1 MEKRVLIAVL
11 LSLVVLLL
19 WGKLFP
25 PPKPLPGPVQGKP
38 AASAPAST
46 PAATPGVMPGATPA
60 APAAGTQI
68 AAMPEG
74 TISAAQEQT
83 EILENEYLALTFTN
97 KGARLLSARLK
108 KFFDL
113 KGHPL
118 EMVPSFR
125 PGCYPM
131 DTLFERNADLQSEAS
146 GALYHLERQGPALTF
161 RYASPSLSI
170 QREIRLNGAFLVFRQ
185 EVQTPS
191 GAAWS
196 LRLGPG
202 LRTLDDQ
209 ERTNRFLLAGDLAFL
224 KGGSLTRVSA
234 AKIKEPLEIGPEGL
248 SYIGLEDNFFTF
260 MILPQKGLGTVRAM
274 QDTNTWRGDVLTA
287 RPKLEDLP
295 EGLRDRAAWDEGAK
309 TLSLMGQFTPADQAE
324 LTKVC
329 GNEAD
334 GKRIGRILQKDPTQ
348 ISMTAAAAGPA
359 LETTLYIGAK
369 DYDFLKREKPELTA
383 LINFGMFSIV
393 SKAFLWALKAINGL
407 VHNYGLAIVLFT
419 VILRVLLYPVNHKQM
434 VSMKKM
440 QAVQPKVEAIKR
452 KYKKAP
458 KDMEE
463 RNKMNQEIMALYKTE
478 GVNPAGGCL
487 PLLVQLP
494 ILWAFYSLLSAAI
507 ELRHAP
513 FMLWIHDLSAKDPYY
528 VTPVLM
534 GVAMFIQQKMTPM
547 SGSDAQKKIYLLMPI
562 LFTYMFLQFPSGMV
576 LYWLMNTLLQLAQT
590 WWYQQREQ
598 KEAA

>member
-19 WGKLFP
+19 WGKFFP
-25 PPKPLPGPVQGKP
+25 APKPLPIPVQGKP
-38 AASAPAST
+38 AVAV
-46 PAATPGVMPGATPA
+46 PAAASGA
-60 APAAGTQI
+60 APAVVSATAAVGTPSP
-68 AAMPEG
+68 AMPGG
-74 TISAAQEQT
+74 TIVAAAEQT
-83 EILENEYLALTFTN
+83 EVLENEYLSLSFTN
-97 KGARLLSARLK
+97 KGAHLLSARLK

-113 KGHPL
+113 EGHPL

-125 PGCYPM
+125 PGSYPL
-131 DTLFERNADLQSEAS
+131 DTVFEKNADLQSEAS
-146 GALYHLERQGPALTF
+146 GALYQVERQGPALTF

-170 QREIRLNGAFLVFRQ
+170 RREIKLNGAFLGFRQ

-191 GAAWS
+191 GAAWA

-224 KGGSLTRVSA
+224 KDGSLTRMPA
-234 AKIKEPLEIGPEGL
+234 AKIKEPQDIGPEGL

-287 RPKLEDLP
+287 RPRLEDLP
-295 EGLRDRAAWDEGAK
+295 EGLKDRAAWDAGTK
-309 TLSLMGQFTPADQAE
+309 TLSLMGVFTPADQAE
-324 LTKVC
+324 LAKVC
-329 GNEAD
+329 INDAD

-348 ISMTAAAAGPA
+348 ISMTAAAAGTS
-359 LETTLYIGAK
+359 LETSLYIGAK

-393 SKAFLWALKAINGL
+393 SKFFLVILKWLFGV
-407 VHNYGLAIVLFT
+407 VHNYGIAIILLTVL
-419 VILRVLLYPVNHKQM
+419 LRVVLYPINQKQM
-434 VSMKKM
+434 VSMKRM

-463 RNKMNQEIMALYKTE
+463 RNKMNQEIMALYKAE

-487 PLLVQLP
+487 PLLIQLP

-513 FMLWIHDLSAKDPYY
+513 FMLWIHDLSSKDPYY

-534 GVAMFIQQKMTPM
+534 GAAMFLQQKMTPM

-562 LFTYMFLQFPSGMV
+562 MFTYMFLHFPSGMV

-590 WWYQQREQ
+590 WWTQQREQ

>member
-1 MEKRVLIAVL
+1 
-11 LSLVVLLL
+11 
-19 WGKLFP
+19 
-25 PPKPLPGPVQGKP
+25 
-38 AASAPAST
+38 
-46 PAATPGVMPGATPA
+46 
-60 APAAGTQI
+60 
-68 AAMPEG
+68 
-74 TISAAQEQT
+74 
-83 EILENEYLALTFTN
+83 
-97 KGARLLSARLK
+97 
-108 KFFDL
+108 
-113 KGHPL
+113 
-118 EMVPSFR
+118 
-125 PGCYPM
+125 
-131 DTLFERNADLQSEAS
+131 
-146 GALYHLERQGPALTF
+146 
-161 RYASPSLSI
+161 
-170 QREIRLNGAFLVFRQ
+170 
-185 EVQTPS
+185 
-191 GAAWS
+191 
-196 LRLGPG
+196 
-202 LRTLDDQ
+202 
-209 ERTNRFLLAGDLAFL
+209 
-224 KGGSLTRVSA
+224 
-234 AKIKEPLEIGPEGL
+234 
-248 SYIGLEDNFFTF
+248 
-260 MILPQKGLGTVRAM
+260 
-274 QDTNTWRGDVLTA
+274 
-287 RPKLEDLP
+287 
-295 EGLRDRAAWDEGAK
+295 
-309 TLSLMGQFTPADQAE
+309 
-324 LTKVC
+324 
-329 GNEAD
+329 
-334 GKRIGRILQKDPTQ
+334 
-348 ISMTAAAAGPA
+348 MTAAAAGPA